1 MIKRLVK
8 LAIVALLAN
17 AVYRVGV
24 EYITFIKFRD
34 AIRDAA
40 MFKAKSE
47 GDLRARIVALADD
60 YDLPQDDGDIQITRQ
75 ERVWHIDGSY
85 RKAIEIVPRFQ
96 YDWPFPYSLEVVT
109 NDVPPLPGGP
119 INRRP

>member
-24 EYITFIKFRD
+24 EYVTYIKFRD
-34 AIRDAA
+34 AVRDAA
-40 MFKAKSE
+40 MFKAKSAD
-47 GDLRARIVALADD
+47 DLRARIVALADE
-60 YDLPQDDGDIQITRQ
+60 YELPQDDDLQISLD

-85 RKAIEIVPRFQ
+85 RKPIELVPKFE
-96 YDWPFPYSLEVVT
+96 YAGPFPYSLEVVMNAGT
-109 NDVPPLPGGP
+109 MLPGGP
-119 INRRP
+119 VRPR

>member
-1 MIKRLVK
+1 MIKRIVK

-17 AVYRVGV
+17 AVYRVGA
-24 EYITFIKFRD
+24 EYVTFIKFRD

-47 GDLRARIVALADD
+47 EDLRTRIVALADD
-60 YDLPQDDGDIQITRQ
+60 YDVPQDDDIQISRQ

-85 RKAIEIVPRFQ
+85 RKPIEIVPRFQ
-96 YDWPFPYSLEVVT
+96 YDWPFTYSLEVVT
-109 NDVPPLPGGP
+109 TDIPALPGGP
-119 INRRP
+119 VNRR

>member
-1 MIKRLVK
+1 MIKRIVK

-17 AVYRVGV
+17 AVYRVGA
-24 EYITFIKFRD
+24 EYVTFIKFRD

-47 GDLRARIVALADD
+47 EDLRTRIVALADD
-60 YDLPQDDGDIQITRQ
+60 YDVPQDDDIQISRQ

-85 RKAIEIVPRFQ
+85 RKPIELVPRFQ
-96 YDWPFPYSLEVVT
+96 YDWPFAYSIEVVT
-109 NDVPPLPGGP
+109 NDVPALPGGP

>member
-24 EYITFIKFRD
+24 EYVTYIKFRD

-40 MFKAKSE
+40 MFKAKSAD
-47 GDLRARIVALADD
+47 DLRARIVALADD
-60 YDLPQDDGDIQITRQ
+60 YELPQDDDLQISLD

-85 RKAIEIVPRFQ
+85 RKPIEVVPKFE
-96 YDWPFPYSLEVVT
+96 YAWPFPYSLDVVMSAGAM
-109 NDVPPLPGGP
+109 LPGGP
-119 INRRP
+119 VRPR